1 MPEEKLS
8 QKKQQLV
15 ETGKKLFL
23 KHGVKR
29 IPIEE
34 ICRESEVSKVTFY
47 KYFKNKQALISTIGD
62 GLIEE
67 AFSKFDEINKKK
79 ISYVEKINLMSTWRV
94 EFFSSLQGEFLDQI
108 IEMKDFKKEYMN
120 RFIANI
126 MIAQKTGE
134 LRKELSPEL
143 IALVTEKMRE
153 ITLTEQWR
161 DIFSDYAT
169 YQDQLRTIMFFGM
182 LTDDSQNQGV

>member
-1 MPEEKLS
+1 
-8 QKKQQLV
+8 
-15 ETGKKLFL
+15 
-23 KHGVKR
+23 
-29 IPIEE
+29 
-34 ICRESEVSKVTFY
+34 
-47 KYFKNKQALISTIGD
+47 
-62 GLIEE
+62 
-67 AFSKFDEINKKK
+67 
-79 ISYVEKINLMSTWRV
+79 MSTWRV
-94 EFFSSLQGEFLDQI
+94 EFFSSLQREFLDQI